1 MGNNFTNRVQKV
13 IRFSKEE
20 AMRLGHDHIGTE
32 HLTLGVIKEGEGI
45 AIKILKN
52 LGCDLD
58 KLKKAIEDAT
68 APSGGTMTIGNLP
81 LSKRAEKALKMTYI
95 EAKNFNNDVIGTEHL
110 ILSILKE
117 KDCLAAQILL
127 TFNIDYAACY
137 NELEN
142 ILAGKPSSPPAL
154 KQQPAKKTKTP
165 ALDHFG
171 RDLTQMALEGKLD
184 PIIGRQKEIQ
194 RVAQVLSR
202 RKKNNPVLIGEPG
215 VGKTAIAEGLA
226 IRIVEKKASRVLHN
240 KRVVALD
247 MGSIVAGTKYRGQ
260 FEERMKALMTE
271 LEKAKDVILFIDELH
286 TIVGAGGASG
296 SLDASNMFK
305 PALAR
310 GELQCIGA
318 TTLDEYR
325 MYIEKDG
332 ALERRFQKVMVEPT
346 TMEETL
352 EILHSVKD
360 RYEKH
365 HNVEYN
371 SDGLEA
377 IVKLA
382 ERYITDKH
390 FPDKAIDI
398 LDEAGSR
405 VHMENI
411 IVPKEILEYEA
422 EIERIR
428 AEKESLAKLQDFE
441 RAAKLR
447 DKERNLVEQLELAR
461 QRWEVEEETRTAQVT
476 VEDIEAVVA
485 MITGIPTQRI
495 ALKESEKLLDMA
507 KALKKRVIGQDD
519 AITAMTKAIRRAR
532 AGLKDPN
539 RPIGSFIFLGP
550 TGVGKTY
557 LAKELAEYLFESP
570 KSLIRIDMSEYMEK
584 FNVSRLVGSPP
595 GYVGYEEGGILTEKV
610 RRHPYSVILLDE
622 IEKAHPDI
630 YNLLLQVM
638 DEGHLTDSLGHKVDF
653 KNTILIMTSNVGVKF
668 LSNTT
673 GYGFTDSKTD
683 DLFKNMK
690 NKISGELKTAFNPEF
705 LNRVD
710 DIVYFRPLQQK
721 EAVKIIDI
729 SLKDVSD
736 KLDEKNMEFHLTD
749 GAKKFLVEH
758 GFDSQFGARP
768 LKRAIQKYLEDP
780 IADELLKGTFK
791 EGSIIQI
798 KVKSKDELAFTET
811 GTKEVK
817 KNDISLDELN

>member
-1 MGNNFTNRVQKV
+1 MGNNFTSRVQKV
-13 IRFSKEE
+13 IRYSKEE
-20 AMRLGHDHIGTE
+20 AMRLGHDYIGTE
-32 HLTLGVIKEGEGI
+32 HLTLGIIKEGEGI
-45 AIKILKN
+45 AVKILKN
-52 LGCDLD
+52 LGCDLE

-117 KDCLAAQILL
+117 KDCLAAQILQ
-127 TFNIDYAACY
+127 TFNIDYASCY

-142 ILAGKPSSPPAL
+142 ILAGKPSNPPAP
-154 KQQPAKKTKTP
+154 KQAPKKTKTP

-171 RDLTQMALEGKLD
+171 RDLTQMAIEGKLD
-184 PIIGRQKEIQ
+184 PIIGRQKEIE

-226 IRIVEKKASRVLHN
+226 IRIVEKKVSRVLHN

-271 LEKAKDVILFIDELH
+271 LEKASDVILFIDELH

-346 TMEETL
+346 TTGETL
-352 EILHSVKD
+352 EILRTVKD

-365 HNVEYN
+365 HNVIY
-371 SDGLEA
+371 DDAATEA

-382 ERYITDKH
+382 DRYISDKH
-390 FPDKAIDI
+390 FPDKAIDV

-428 AEKESLAKLQDFE
+428 GEKESLAKLQDFE

-447 DKERNLVEQLELAR
+447 DQERNLTEQLDAAR
-461 QRWEVEEETRTAQVT
+461 SRWEIEEESRVATVT
-476 VEDIEAVVA
+476 EDDVAAVVA
-485 MITGIPTQRI
+485 MMTGVPTQRI
-495 ALKESEKLLDMA
+495 AISESEKLLDMNEV
-507 KALKKRVIGQDD
+507 LKSAIIGQDD
-519 AITAMTKAIRRAR
+519 AIFTITKAIRRAR

-557 LAKELAEYLFESP
+557 LAKKLAEYLFENVNA
-570 KSLIRIDMSEYMEK
+570 LIRIDMSEYMEK

-622 IEKAHPDI
+622 IEKAHPDVF
-630 YNLLLQVM
+630 NLLLQVM

-653 KNTILIMTSNVGVKF
+653 KNTILIMTSNIGVRHLK
-668 LSNTT
+668 NTS
-673 GYGFTDSKTD
+673 GYGFTSSDENK
-683 DLFKNMK
+683 FENMK
-690 NKISGELKTAFNPEF
+690 TKISEEVKSAFNPEF

-710 DIVYFRPLQQK
+710 DIVVFKQLREDESLR
-721 EAVKIIDI
+721 IID
-729 SLKDVSD
+729 LT
-736 KLDEKNMEFHLTD
+736 LDEVTVKLQERNMEFHLSD
-749 GAKKFLVEH
+749 GAKKFLAEQ
-758 GFDSQFGARP
+758 GFDPMYGARP

-791 EGSIIQI
+791 EGSIIQV
-798 KVKSKDELAFTET
+798 KMKSKTELAFTEIER
-811 GTKEVK
+811 KETNEKTESDVTQ
-817 KNDISLDELN
+817 N